1 MEKQHAEL
9 MYVYKKEPNPKAKE
23 RMLAVLNVVA
33 EGETISTIAKLF
45 RKSYNS
51 IKNWVMRFK
60 EFGIAGLY
68 EKPRSGRPTKIVNHK
83 ITEFFASVKNGI
95 FPKQIVRQIK
105 KDTGVLYT
113 ESGIRDILHRHN
125 FTPKVPDATHKNKAT
140 NEEVEEWQKSL
151 KRWISCVKRDNFEL
165 HVIDET
171 ILLHDYVPK
180 RGPWSP
186 KGQKILRTY
195 FGDHQRRVIYGA
207 ISDSHQYFLQKKK
220 FDGPTFL
227 KFVKKLLERS
237 DKAAI
242 VMDGASQ
249 HKTKDFKE
257 FVKEN
262 RHRLRIMYLP
272 TGCPEFNAIEAC
284 WNQLKIQ
291 PFMYEYHEHIS
302 ELAQAAMKYLRTA
315 VFSQNIERYFFRKSI
330 AKTF

>member
-1 MEKQHAEL
+1 M
-9 MYVYKKEPNPKAKE
+9 
-23 RMLAVLNVVA
+23 
-33 EGETISTIAKLF
+33 
-45 RKSYNS
+45 
-51 IKNWVMRFK
+51 
-60 EFGIAGLY
+60 Y

-95 FPKQIVRQIK
+95 FPKQIVCQIK

-151 KRWISCVKRDNFEL
+151 KRWISCVKRDDFEL

-186 KGQKILRTY
+186 KGQKVLRTY

-315 VFSQNIERYFFRKSI
+315 VFSQNIERYFFRKLI

>member
-9 MYVYKKEPNPKAKE
+9 MYVYKKEPKAKE

-186 KGQKILRTY
+186 KGQKVLRTY

-220 FDGPTFL
+220 TVRRFSSL
-227 KFVKKLLERS
+227 SKNCY
-237 DKAAI
+237 I

-249 HKTKDFKE
+249 HKISRDLHVLQNPDTLILHVSPKYIASKGTRYE
-257 FVKEN
+257 KKQQYREEEEKIECKAA
-262 RHRLRIMYLP
+262 RILSAGGSRAS
-272 TGCPEFNAIEAC
+272 TRNEEVEE
-284 WNQLKIQ
+284 WL
-291 PFMYEYHEHIS
+291 S
-302 ELAQAAMKYLRTA
+302 
-315 VFSQNIERYFFRKSI
+315 
-330 AKTF
+330 